1 MKKLNII
8 ITGLKSKQ
16 PIFAYFD
23 EEDKLRILDTDINAI
38 DDNSISFTIQP
49 PIQIDGQ

>member
-1 MKKLNII
+1 MKKLSII

-23 EEDKLRILDTDINAI
+23 EEDRSFILDTDVVAIN
-38 DDNSISFTIQP
+38 DDTISFTIQP
-49 PIQIDGQ
+49 PIKIDDQ